1 MKTYEDNKI
10 RSKKSEIDQPEN
22 DARKVDEEVYNYMVW
37 LRMQQ
42 KNLIIKLVTLRNKNV
57 RNL

>member
-22 DARKVDEEVYNYMVW
+22 DARKVDEECVQLYGLV
-37 LRMQQ
+37 
-42 KNLIIKLVTLRNKNV
+42 KNATEKLDNKIS
-57 RNL
+57 NLEE